1 MKIFK
6 LLTNHGLWQSELGQR
21 PVAASRPYP
30 ILPGV
35 PGPRTLLSL
44 KSIWEGSKYL
54 KFFLKKK
61 KLNLEELEFLQR
73 APANR
78 QFTCEFASSISQLD
92 CPLSSAPGGFPLAI
106 QSIPRAL
113 SLQRNKAGA

>member
-44 KSIWEGSKYL
+44 KSIWEGSK
-54 KFFLKKK
+54 
-61 KLNLEELEFLQR
+61 
-73 APANR
+73 
-78 QFTCEFASSISQLD
+78 
-92 CPLSSAPGGFPLAI
+92 
-106 QSIPRAL
+106 
-113 SLQRNKAGA
+113 